1 MLLDLWDT
9 NQDQRVNMNRILRR
23 PMFRRG
29 GSTNEGIT
37 SGLDAPRQGY
47 KDKGLVLPYDMS
59 QMFPTETEMSQARK
73 YYRPYFEREK
83 GEGLNRF
90 LMNFGLDLMSRPPQ
104 GGFLSTAAAAAKKPV
119 NQLFEDL
126 DRERL
131 QKNVA
136 DSELFTS
143 IMEQKGN
150 ILSEAAGSD
159 KSSDLFKDQA
169 LMNELEKIVP
179 QISAT
184 IAELEK
190 NPDNQ
195 ELQDKLAILEGKRK
209 IILGDDPISEASLEI
224 FKNSPQGQTLLANER
239 KKLLAENPDKYMTDK
254 GVNEVLLVQD
264 SIEVLKEI
272 LRGVYSEGGRVGLQ
286 MGGQPMME
294 QVGGQPMMEQE
305 TMSETTEEKPIS
317 STNQMEYETLRARL
331 PQEITDDVVK
341 LLSVSPE
348 AFEDFAMIS
357 TQQDVDNFNKKYDV
371 NLVLP
376 AEA

>member
-294 QVGGQPMMEQE
+294 QMGGQPMMEQE

>member
-9 NQDQRVNMNRILRR
+9 NQDQRGNMNRILRR

-184 IAELEK
+184 IVELEK
-190 NPDNQ
+190 DPDNQ

-294 QVGGQPMMEQE
+294 QE